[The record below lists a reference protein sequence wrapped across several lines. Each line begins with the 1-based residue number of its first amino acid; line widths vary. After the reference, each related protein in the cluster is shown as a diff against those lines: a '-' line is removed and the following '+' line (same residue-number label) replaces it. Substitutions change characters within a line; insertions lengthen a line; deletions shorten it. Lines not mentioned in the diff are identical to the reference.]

1 MPTSSHGRP
10 QVAPTTRQL
19 MHCRFL
25 TGVCY
30 AVVTTLPLGVENISI
45 IVSQLHRREIQKVK
59 MTAQSF
65 SLGGGF
71 ERGTARSKVPLH
83 LLLLHTF
90 LSNKEKYAV
99 GDMTSLLFI
108 PRQKRATTG
117 RPYKHALSA
126 LQTANTGHRGIVP
139 YKSTPED
146 TSGDRSRRYF
156 NYLQTLFFCII
167 HGMHCSAKLAVEHG
181 NQNGGI
187 VHHVHIAL

>member
-99 GDMTSLLFI
+99 GDITALLFA
-108 PRQKRATTG
+108 RCKQKIAKNGIATQAM
-117 RPYKHALSA
+117 PFHYFILS
-126 LQTANTGHRGIVP
+126 T
-139 YKSTPED
+139 E
-146 TSGDRSRRYF
+146 
-156 NYLQTLFFCII
+156 
-167 HGMHCSAKLAVEHG
+167 
-181 NQNGGI
+181 NQMTEG
-187 VHHVHIAL
+187 